1 MPGAILSSVLTLG
14 GTGYSAT
21 PPFNEGYIVQGGN
34 VTARY
39 RTDSLGAGNSIATY
53 TVINPGSGYT
63 VGGALTSDDFG
74 GSGAEFNI
82 LSVSGGGGSG
92 YINRVFGG

>member
-1 MPGAILSSVLTLG
+1 MAGAILSSVLTVSG
-14 GTGYSAT
+14 SGYSAT
-21 PPFNEGYIVQGGN
+21 PPFNEGFIIQGGN
-34 VTARY
+34 ATGRY
-39 RTDSLGAGNSIATY
+39 RTDSIGVAAGIVTY

-74 GSGAEFNI
+74 GFGAEFNI